1 MKGADF
7 FDIVL
12 LLRLS
17 YGSGRDILH
26 GFSTWVRRERRRW
39 RLHVVNFEIG
49 RAAEDIQSLL
59 RDGADGIVTHG
70 LSRPVL
76 ETLRG
81 FPGPIVMV
89 GRRETSNRLEEVH
102 PQRLA
107 FVSADDAAVARRGA
121 AYLESLG
128 RMRSFGYIGRYDR
141 TVRCKTFCAA
151 LSAQNREPRLFF
163 SEFIGGRTPEGER
176 SDEALGRWLAD
187 LPKPAAVM
195 AETDNYAVWVLE
207 RAANMGVNV
216 PKDIAVLG
224 VDNDELLCDM
234 AEPPLSSIA
243 VDHERLGALAGE
255 AMRRL
260 LAASGGRRPKSARRR
275 SADAAEPF
283 TLLAPA
289 LGVVERQS
297 ARPVAPAAALAER
310 AAAFIRRNA
319 TGGISSADVAAQLG
333 VSRTLADLRFRQVYG
348 ESMLSMILR
357 LRLEA
362 VKRKLSETAFPIG
375 RICASCGF
383 RSDSRAK
390 HLFKERFGVSMRQW
404 RAAARRAY

>member
-1 MKGADF
+1 MKP
-7 FDIVL
+7 DIPLDIIL

-26 GFSTWVRRERRRW
+26 GFSTWVRRERRHW

-49 RAAEDIQSLL
+49 RAAEDIQSVM

-70 LSRPVL
+70 LSRPVM
-76 ETLRG
+76 EAIRD
-81 FPGPIVMV
+81 FKGPIVMV
-89 GRRETSNRLEEVH
+89 GRRETSKKLEEGH
-102 PQRLA
+102 PRRLA
-107 FVSADDAAVARRGA
+107 FVSADEVAVARRGA

-128 RMRSFGYIGRYDR
+128 RMRSYGYIGRASR
-141 TVRCKTFCAA
+141 TKRCQEFSAA
-151 LSAQNREPRLFF
+151 LSAHNREPRLFF
-163 SEFIGGRTPEGER
+163 SEFIGGRTPEGEPA
-176 SDEALGRWLAD
+176 DEALGRWLAD

-207 RAANMGVNV
+207 RAASVGVNV
-216 PKDIAVLG
+216 PKDLAVLG

-243 VDHERLGALAGE
+243 VDHERLGELAGE
-255 AMRRL
+255 AMGRL
-260 LAASGGRRPKSARRR
+260 LAASGGRRPKAARRR
-275 SADAAEPF
+275 AADAAEPF
-283 TLLAPA
+283 TLMAPVI
-289 LGVVERQS
+289 GVVERQS
-297 ARPVAPAAALAER
+297 ARPVAPAVALAER
-310 AAAFIRRNA
+310 AHAFILRNA
-319 TGGISSADVAAQLG
+319 VRGIAAADVAAHLG

-348 ESMLSMILR
+348 ESILATILQ

-362 VKRKLSETAFPIG
+362 VKRKLSETALPIG

-404 RAAARRAY
+404 RAGVR

>member
-1 MKGADF
+1 MKP
-7 FDIVL
+7 DIPLDIIL

-26 GFSTWVRRERRRW
+26 GFSTWVRRERRHW

-49 RAAEDIQSLL
+49 RAAEDIQAVI
-59 RDGADGIVTHG
+59 RDGSDGIVTHG

-76 ETLRG
+76 ETIRG
-81 FPGPIVMV
+81 FPGPVVMV
-89 GRRETSNRLEEVH
+89 GWRETSTRLEEAH

-107 FVSADDAAVARRGA
+107 LVSADEIAVARRGA

-128 RMRSFGYIGRYDR
+128 RMRSYGYIGRYNR
-141 TVRCKTFCAA
+141 AVRCKAFCAA
-151 LSAQNREPRLFF
+151 LSSHDREPRLFF
-163 SEFIGGRTPEGER
+163 SEFIGGRTPEGEPA
-176 SDEALGRWLAD
+176 DEALGRWLAD

-195 AETDNYAVWVLE
+195 AETDNYAVWALE
-207 RAANMGVNV
+207 RAASAGVNV
-216 PKDIAVLG
+216 PKDLAVLG

-243 VDHERLGALAGE
+243 VDHERLGELAGE

-260 LAASGGRRPKSARRR
+260 LAANGGRRPKAARRR
-275 SADAAEPF
+275 SAGAAEPF

-289 LGVVERQS
+289 LDVVERQS

-319 TGGISSADVAAQLG
+319 TKGITAADVVAHLG
-333 VSRTLADLRFRQVYG
+333 VSRTLADLRFRQIYG
-348 ESMLSMILR
+348 ESLLSMIQR

-362 VKRKLSETAFPIG
+362 VKRKLRETDLPVG
-375 RICASCGF
+375 KVTVSCGF
-383 RSDSRAK
+383 GSESRAK
-390 HLFKERFGVSMRQW
+390 HLFKDRFGVSMRQW